1 MLHWAMS
8 TSFHH
13 HHYAHQY
20 TQHPH
25 AHHHSVSYAL
35 VPSSALLF
43 VLPAACLSGC
53 LAAMTGKR
61 KQQDSGKWWNQ
72 GLKTFKIVNFVT
84 KKCKQIQFQNI
95 ILSKIMNSFYII
107 VTLWQKIQTNI
118 DPKNHFHEHKT
129 LYHNC
134 KNLWQENQNKNWSK
148 LSYSRSLAFHIMW
161 TLGQKS
167 KQMLI

>member
-1 MLHWAMS
+1 MHSQISLHSQIQKINPNTSDTLWMIHKGPPEKAFHTMLHWTMS

-25 AHHHSVSYAL
+25 AHHHAVSYAL

-84 KKCKQIQFQNI
+84 QKCKQIQFQNI

-107 VTLWQKIQTNI
+107 VNFVT
-118 DPKNHFHEHKT
+118 
-129 LYHNC
+129 
-134 KNLWQENQNKNWSK
+134 ENPNKYWSK
-148 LSYSRSLAFHIMW
+148 ESFSWAWNPLS
-161 TLGQKS
+161 
-167 KQMLI
+167 

>member
-43 VLPAACLSGC
+43 VLPAACLSC
-53 LAAMTGKR
+53 CYDRPAM
-61 KQQDSGKWWNQ
+61 
-72 GLKTFKIVNFVT
+72 L
-84 KKCKQIQFQNI
+84 
-95 ILSKIMNSFYII
+95 L
-107 VTLWQKIQTNI
+107 
-118 DPKNHFHEHKT
+118 
-129 LYHNC
+129 
-134 KNLWQENQNKNWSK
+134 
-148 LSYSRSLAFHIMW
+148 
-161 TLGQKS
+161 
-167 KQMLI
+167 